1 MDGSVV
7 IAAWQKFEDGKS
19 FHLKCEW
26 QQLDVPLLWRVEAGT
41 WMIDVMEGKKGLK
54 KKKNYWKVWTSQ
66 SCQDWLPSSPQSVR
80 KEQAVGFSSIFVV
93 LFHPSLPKKCGFCE
107 HLEKWKWSSRFA
119 PCSAG
124 AQMQTTSRMD
134 RGAQM
139 GKAKTQAWFGAINC
153 QTECAWDQNL
163 TTKSRD
169 FQRVL
174 QFNDDLNPKY
184 KPKYVYA
191 SNLISFGTP
200 LPTLPL
206 SKCVRAHTF
215 MPSEAAGWWL
225 PWWQVEVT
233 WREAAKK
240 KVNVCTKIS
249 RDVSI
254 YWYGNLSI

>member
-1 MDGSVV
+1 MWVTTIRCAFIV
-7 IAAWQKFEDGKS
+7 
-19 FHLKCEW
+19 
-26 QQLDVPLLWRVEAGT
+26 AGRGRNMND
-41 WMIDVMEGKKGLK
+41 WCYGRKEGIK
-54 KKKNYWKVWTSQ
+54 KKKKLLESLDFTELPRLTPIQPSICQERTS
-66 SCQDWLPSSPQSVR
+66 SRLLLHLCCS
-80 KEQAVGFSSIFVV
+80 FSSFTA
-93 LFHPSLPKKCGFCE
+93 KKCGFCE

-215 MPSEAAGWWL
+215 MQSEAAGWWL